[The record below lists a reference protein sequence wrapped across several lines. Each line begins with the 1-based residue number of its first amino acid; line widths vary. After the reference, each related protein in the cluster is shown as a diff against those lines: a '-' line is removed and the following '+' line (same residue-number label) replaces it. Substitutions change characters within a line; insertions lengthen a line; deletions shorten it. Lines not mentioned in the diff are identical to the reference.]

1 MSKKL
6 KMLTMSVL
14 ALLCFACLG
23 LFAACG
29 GNEETHVHSYTQ
41 WAYDNEQHW
50 KVCPDDGAIDESS
63 YGDHVFV
70 AGECECGAQESGG
83 DPSVPKEYGTASGQI
98 YLHKLGQYVED
109 YTGVTIDL
117 GDDSVT
123 VDYDSATGQFEL
135 SDLVAGQ
142 SYTLTISKLGYNS
155 TSAQIQVE
163 AGKNTVLGQAASTL
177 EYAAFTSAVGWNSPN
192 YTYVNEEDGRI
203 GTTSNTLAEKTVDRY
218 DDVALTMTVNREYA
232 NNAEGL
238 WIFFENGNFISVAIG
253 DSNTRIEWD
262 GTDYY
267 NDQWIADGENITLD
281 ATGGRNTFLD
291 GNGNSIYYNSTP
303 EEIIAKH
310 EAGTLEIT
318 LVRQGA
324 RIYAFVDG
332 SLADVITVDEQYADD
347 GVQVGFWAKDAV
359 YSINPQ
365 WHFRIEEDVS
375 SYLKAVTVDLDEMVN
390 GSATLGQSA
399 YKIGD
404 TVTVT
409 FTAEEGYALQGV
421 TLNDEEVT
429 SVVQGGVYTFRAD
442 STTYSV
448 GATFGEVADPVSFS
462 ATVTV
467 KNKDGSSDSA
477 GKTVLLYNQAYE
489 YALSVADGKIAADS
503 VAPGSYTAEID
514 GYYKLSITVEE
525 GGYEGALAFEE
536 LLLDAGISGVADICA
551 DETVY
556 SEGLTLTLSKNNSN
570 SDLYQQG
577 IFYTFSNGNWL
588 DIRIEYRSN
597 GFYVQFAPDNAGNSA
612 ASGDSLKGDWS
623 SVSFTNDERSA
634 FDAGTLKL
642 TLVRDGNVFYIFAD
656 SRLMTTF
663 VAPAI
668 YAEMDGAIGVA
679 VWTASGNAIDY
690 NYISSE
696 NVADWVDITLVL
708 PESANGGTITADK
721 TSGKIG
727 DEMVITVTPDDGY
740 IITLFEINGESLL
753 DKIEGGRYVFTTT
766 SAGTY
771 TVEVSFAQGSLAE
784 ADIDVTS
791 YDIYRNA
798 ETGAITSVI
807 LNGNGVE
814 YNVQLTDGRIVGE
827 FLAGTYTLI
836 ADGYYEVEITIGGD
850 TPTESVALYTLIV
863 EEEATG
869 QKAIGAENTTY
880 TEGLTITMSTAYSLE
895 ANLYR
900 HGFIYGFV
908 NDAGKLDY
916 VVIRTEFRGTNG
928 YLQYAWDDTI
938 NGEMGGAALKA
949 DWSKPGGEG
958 VGDFT
963 AEEVAAFN
971 NGTLE
976 VTLIRDANVL
986 YIYIGERLADTLVL
1000 DEKYAQADGTVFFW
1014 IDGATNVPP
1023 VYEYLDAEMIA
1034 ENYNFTVSIGSSEN
1048 GTVTAPQT
1056 ENVPLGMIELTITPA
1071 DGYVCAELLI
1081 NGIDVTSSIVDG
1093 KLSYALGTDIT
1104 VAATFMK
1111 PATAFEVTKVS
1122 DNTEDIQLGDAV
1134 NGMSVLA
1141 YEYFKSTGDNEC
1153 AAETSGD
1160 PSDLL
1165 DISAAASNKE
1175 GVASDYDLDSHAW
1188 GVYDGDTAGVAPCIT
1203 GEFDMA
1209 IKIAKDVKQIRLFV
1223 GGWWMS
1229 NHGGTFILE
1238 GEDFIKFSY
1247 QRASSVSQV
1256 NEMIVIDV
1264 DTTDWAEDEVREYTL
1279 HFNGNGYNQLPFA
1292 GIQILGDTSAE

>member
-1 MSKKL
+1 MKKRL
-6 KMLTMSVL
+6 KQLLVPVIALACITGGGLLT
-14 ALLCFACLG
+14 AC
-23 LFAACG
+23 
-29 GNEETHVHSYTQ
+29 NNNSEPEHTHSYTQ
-41 WAYDNEQHW
+41 WAYDEEQHW
-50 KVCPDDGAIDESS
+50 KVCSDDGAIDENS

-83 DPSVPKEYGTASGQI
+83 DPSVPKEYGTATGQI

-123 VDYDSATGQFEL
+123 VDYDSATGEFEL

-155 TSAQIQVE
+155 TTAQIQVE

-203 GTTSNTLAEKTVDRY
+203 GTTSNTLAEKTNDRY
-218 DDVALTMTVNREYA
+218 DDVALTMTVDREYA

-238 WIFFENGNFISVAIG
+238 WIFFEDGNFISVAIG

-267 NDQWIADGENITLD
+267 NDRWIADGENITLD
-281 ATGGRNTFLD
+281 ATGGRNTFVD

-332 SLADVITVDEQYADD
+332 GLADVITVDEQYADD
-347 GVQVGFWAKDAV
+347 SVQVGFWAKDAV
-359 YSINPQ
+359 FSINPQ

-375 SYLKAVTVDLDEMVN
+375 SYLKAVTVGLDKMTN
-390 GSATLGQSA
+390 GSATLDRSD

-421 TLNDEEVT
+421 TLNDEDVT
-429 SVVQGGVYTFRAD
+429 SVVHGGVYTFRAD
-442 STTYSV
+442 GTSYSV

-489 YALSVADGKIAADS
+489 YTLTVADGKIEGS

-514 GYYKLSITVEE
+514 GYYKLNITVGEA
-525 GGYEGALAFEE
+525 GYEGTLAFGE
-536 LLLDAGISGVADICA
+536 LLLDAGTTGVADICA

-577 IFYTFSNGNWL
+577 IFYTFSDGSWL

-612 ASGDSLKGDWS
+612 ASGGSLKGDWS
-623 SVSFTNDERSA
+623 SVSFTQDERSA
-634 FDAGTLKL
+634 FEAGTLKL
-642 TLVRDGNVFYIFAD
+642 TMVRDGNVFYIFAN

-663 VAPAI
+663 VAPAN
-668 YAEMDGAIGVA
+668 YAEMDGTIGVA
-679 VWTASGNAIDY
+679 IWAASGNAVDY

-696 NVADWVDITLVL
+696 NVGDWVDITLVL
-708 PESANGGTITADK
+708 PENMTGGTVTADK
-721 TSGKIG
+721 TSGKVG
-727 DEMVITVTPDDGY
+727 HEMVITVTPDEGY
-740 IITLFEINGESLL
+740 IITLFEINGESVL
-753 DKIEGGRYVFTTT
+753 DRIEGGRYVFTTT
-766 SAGTY
+766 LAGTY
-771 TVEVSFAQGSLAE
+771 TIDVRFAQGALVE
-784 ADIDVTS
+784 ANIDVMS

-798 ETGAITSVI
+798 ETNAITSVI
-807 LNGNGVE
+807 LTGNGLE
-814 YNVQLTDGRIVGE
+814 YNVQLTDGKIVGE
-827 FLAGTYTLI
+827 FLSGTYTLI

-850 TPTESVALYTLIV
+850 TPTDSVALYTLIV
-863 EEEATG
+863 EEGMTG
-869 QKAIGAENTTY
+869 QKAIGAENVTY
-880 TEGLTITMSTAYSLE
+880 TEGLTITMSTAYSPE
-895 ANLYR
+895 GNLYR

-908 NDAGKLDY
+908 NDAGKLDW
-916 VVIRTEFRGTNG
+916 VAIRTEFYGTSG
-928 YLQYAWDDTI
+928 YLQYAWDDAI
-938 NGEMGGAALKA
+938 NAAMGGAPLKA
-949 DWSKPGGEG
+949 DWSKPGGSL
-958 VGDFT
+958 GDFT
-963 AEEVAAFN
+963 AEEVAAFK

-976 VTLIRDANVL
+976 VTLVRDANIL
-986 YIYIGERLADTLVL
+986 YIYIGSRLADTLVL

-1014 IDGATNVPP
+1014 INGATNVPP
-1023 VYEYLDAEMIA
+1023 VYEYLDANKIA
-1034 ENYNFTVSIGSSEN
+1034 ENFNFTVTIESSEN
-1048 GTVTAPQT
+1048 GTVTVPQM
-1056 ENVPLGMIELTITPA
+1056 ENVPIGMIELTITPA
-1071 DGYVCAELLI
+1071 EGYACAELLI

-1093 KLSYALGTDIT
+1093 KLSYVLGTDIT

-1111 PATAFEVTKVS
+1111 AATAFEVTKVS
-1122 DNTEDIQLGDAV
+1122 DNTEDIQLGESVD
-1134 NGMSVLA
+1134 GMDVLA
-1141 YEYFKSTGDNEC
+1141 YEYFKSTGENEC

-1160 PSDLL
+1160 PDGLL
-1165 DISAAASNKE
+1165 DISAAASNKN
-1175 GVASDYDLDSHAW
+1175 GVASDYNLDSHEW
-1188 GVYDGDTAGVAPCIT
+1188 GVYDGETAGVAPCIN
-1203 GEFDMA
+1203 GEFDMT
-1209 IKIAKDVKQIRLFV
+1209 IKITKDVKQIRLFV
-1223 GGWWMS
+1223 GGWWLS

-1247 QRASSVSQV
+1247 QRASSQSSV
-1256 NEMIVIDV
+1256 NEIIVIDV
-1264 DTTDWAEDEVREYTL
+1264 DTSDWEEGEVREYTL
-1279 HFNGNGYNQLPFA
+1279 HFNGNGYDQLPFA
-1292 GIQILGDTSAE
+1292 GIQILGETSAE